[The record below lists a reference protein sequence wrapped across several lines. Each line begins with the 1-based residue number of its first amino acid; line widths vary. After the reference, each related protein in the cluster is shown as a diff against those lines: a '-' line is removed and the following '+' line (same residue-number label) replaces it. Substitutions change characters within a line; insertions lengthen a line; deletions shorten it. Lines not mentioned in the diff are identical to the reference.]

1 MASVL
6 LLVEEKIMRKKALG
20 IVLFVLLCLT
30 AITISVS
37 ADQEGSSCWC
47 NVDQHGCWI
56 TGENG
61 GKSYIMFW
69 SESSRDY
76 IMGKGS
82 KAPIVSMYDK
92 AKLPLEC
99 GIDRSSVVVAAA
111 PAGGQSGDSGSTCE
125 NEACRNSCKA
135 NHHLPDGYCGNDGKC
150 ICSNIG

>member
-1 MASVL
+1 
-6 LLVEEKIMRKKALG
+6 MRKKALG

-47 NVDQHGCWI
+47 NVDQHGCWV
-56 TGENG
+56 TGETG
-61 GKSYIMFW
+61 GRDYIMFW

-82 KAPIVSMYDK
+82 KAPVVSMYDK

-125 NEACRNSCKA
+125 NIACKDSCRD
-135 NHHLPDGYCGNDGKC
+135 NYDLPDGYCGKDGKC